1 MIIYIHGFGSNSF
14 STKAQI
20 LKKHFGQKNLIV
32 PNLTYI
38 PDLAINTLEQL
49 VEICPNPK
57 LIGASLGG
65 YYAIHLATKFNLKAV
80 LINPAVKPFERLKE
94 AVPQGISYYD
104 NSRYDFKEEY
114 LEQLKN
120 MKVEKPNLSNF
131 LTMLQ
136 LGDEV
141 INPKEAIEY
150 FKNGNLI
157 IEENGNHS
165 FVNFESKIQIIKDFL
180 ND

>member
-1 MIIYIHGFGSNSF
+1 M
-14 STKAQI
+14 
-20 LKKHFGQKNLIV
+20 
-32 PNLTYI
+32 
-38 PDLAINTLEQL
+38 
-49 VEICPNPK
+49 
-57 LIGASLGG
+57 GG

-94 AVPQGISYYD
+94 AIPQGISYYD

-165 FVNFESKIQIIKDFL
+165 FVNFESKIQVIKDFL